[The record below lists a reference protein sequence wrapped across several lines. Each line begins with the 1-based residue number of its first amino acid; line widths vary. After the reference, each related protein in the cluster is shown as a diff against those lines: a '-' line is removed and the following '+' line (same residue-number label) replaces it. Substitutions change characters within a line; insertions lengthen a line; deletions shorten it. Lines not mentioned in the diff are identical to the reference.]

1 MWHDIQW
8 TMDFT
13 NRTVLITGGGSGIG
27 AATAKKFAEYGANV
41 VVTDINQESAELVAA
56 SIKQSG
62 GKAMALKLDIT
73 DLANWENVRT
83 RVHEVYGKMNVIF
96 NNAYIKIEK
105 PAHLTTVEEW
115 DRQINVNFGGIH
127 KSVIVFT
134 QDLEESQGCIV
145 NTASVH
151 ALFGFLGHGAYA
163 ATKGGIVSLSNQL
176 AIEYGPKIR
185 VNSVL
190 PGPILTPVW
199 DTETEAGIDEAIR
212 GTALNRMGMPAE
224 VAEAVCFLSSA
235 AASYITGAS
244 LLVDGGFSAR
254 KTLQAG

>member
-1 MWHDIQW
+1 
-8 TMDFT
+8 MDFT
-13 NRTVLITGGGSGIG
+13 NKTVLITGGGSGIG
-27 AATAKKFAEYGANV
+27 AATAEKFAEYHANV
-41 VVTDINQESAELVAA
+41 VVTDINQESAELVASTINQA
-56 SIKQSG
+56 G
-62 GKAMALKLDIT
+62 GKAIGLKLDIT
-73 DLANWENVRT
+73 DLENWENVRT
-83 RVHEVYGKMNVIF
+83 RIHEVYGKLHVIF
-96 NNAYIKIEK
+96 NNAYIKIVK
-105 PAHLTTVEEW
+105 PAHMTTVEEW
-115 DRQINVNFGGIH
+115 NRQIEVNFGGIH
-127 KSVIVFT
+127 KSVIVFM
-134 QDLEESQGCIV
+134 QDLEETHGCIV

-176 AIEYGPKIR
+176 AVEYGPKIR

-199 DTETEAGIDEAIR
+199 KTETAAGFDEAIR

-224 VAEAVCFLSSA
+224 VAEAVCFLASA